1 MELIAT
7 VSGLIGGRAAAG
19 GAVYGPIAE
28 VPNNSLVRD
37 PMALVR
43 WHRDRASDALG
54 CGYFLL
60 TTK

>member
-1 MELIAT
+1 M
-7 VSGLIGGRAAAG
+7 SGLIGGRAAAG

-28 VPNNSLVRD
+28 VPNKSLVRD